1 MPSMTAYNFGDVI
14 LVPFPFT
21 DQSQAKQ
28 RPAVVVSSA
37 RYNTERPD
45 LILMAITAWSGCAR
59 RPPSAKPRIV
69 QHWQAAKLLKPS
81 AIKPVFTTLDKR
93 LVRKSLGRL
102 RARRPD
108 RAALKAAVQL
118 ILGLRIRRLAV
129 HSQRR
134 AALAAPAAPAT
145 DQQTLGLVQRAAGRL
160 SCTSAKTAGS

>member
-45 LILMAITAWSGCAR
+45 LILMAITGHVRSPATFGEV
-59 RPPSAKPRIV
+59 IL
-69 QHWQAAKLLKPS
+69 QHWQAAKLLKLS
-81 AIKPVFTTLDKR
+81 SIKPVFATLDKR

-102 RARRPD
+102 HETD
-108 RAALKAAVQL
+108 RTSLKTAMQT
-118 ILGLRIRRLAV
+118 ILG
-129 HSQRR
+129 
-134 AALAAPAAPAT
+134 
-145 DQQTLGLVQRAAGRL
+145 
-160 SCTSAKTAGS
+160 